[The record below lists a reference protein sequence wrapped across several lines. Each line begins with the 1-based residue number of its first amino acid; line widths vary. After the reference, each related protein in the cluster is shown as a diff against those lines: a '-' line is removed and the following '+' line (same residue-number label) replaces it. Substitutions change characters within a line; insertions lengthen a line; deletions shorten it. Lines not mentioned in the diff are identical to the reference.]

1 MTEQALAAAPAGDTA
16 AAAAAAA
23 AVAATAKAAPA
34 GDNAAGASGTDLNG
48 SGQNGEADFMA
59 SLTDENRET
68 WKTKGWKDLNS
79 AVKSYKDLQTE
90 FSARKPFAPPAAD
103 ASPEEQEA
111 FFKALGRPDTPDGY
125 QFGVP
130 EGVPADMP
138 YDADFATQFKTWSHQ
153 NGLTPKQ
160 AASLHDAYVRSTAS
174 QLAANREATNGKIT
188 TAHGEL
194 TKVWGAPETEG
205 YKRNVELA
213 KRAVNNLELG
223 ATLKGAGLIDP
234 ATGMVTDAKLALA
247 LSRVGAS
254 QFGEDT
260 IYAGPGASIDNPF
273 SENTMN
279 ITKQGALVRHDP
291 AKAAILIRAAG
302 MKPSEFGLPD

>member
-1 MTEQALAAAPAGDTA
+1 MTPQAQTDAPAGDTA

-23 AVAATAKAAPA
+23 ALADNAKAAPP
-34 GDNAAGASGTDLNG
+34 GDTAAGASGTDLNG
-48 SGQNGEADFMA
+48 SDQDGQADFLA
-59 SLTDENRET
+59 YLTDENRET
-68 WKTKGWKDLNS
+68 WKAKGWKDLNS

-90 FSARKPFAPPAAD
+90 FSARKPFTPPAAD
-103 ASPEEQEA
+103 ASPEELEA
-111 FFKALGRPDTPDGY
+111 FFKGIGRPDTPDAY

-160 AASLHDAYVRSTAS
+160 AAGLHDAYLKSTAEK
-174 QLAANREATNGKIT
+174 LAAHREQTNGKIT
-188 TAHGEL
+188 SAHGEL
-194 TKVWGAPETEG
+194 TKVWGTPETEG

-213 KRAVNNLELG
+213 KRAVSHLELG

-234 ATGMVTDAKLALA
+234 VTGMVTDAKLAFA

-254 QFGEDT
+254 QFGEDA
-260 IYAGPGASIDNPF
+260 IYAGPGMSADNPF
-273 SENTMN
+273 SEKTENVTR
-279 ITKQGALVRHDP
+279 QGELVRNDP

-302 MKPSEFGLPD
+302 MKPSEYGLAD